1 MMKTKTLKKINNKSL
16 MQSNHTQRKKC
27 IGGKV
32 IGSGGYGCIFKPAL
46 KCKNKQNKK
55 GDLAQGTGDLTKL
68 MTLSHANSE
77 YNEINKYKDKLM
89 SIPNYKDYF
98 LIDDIFLCEPEKLS
112 KEDLKHYKSKCTAL
126 PKKGITNKNIN
137 NSLDKVLALNM
148 PDGGIDIGDY
158 LQLNKK
164 EEDFIEI
171 NIALI
176 DLLNNGIVPMNNKN
190 IYHCDIKESN
200 VLVKPKVQSV
210 KEKEKQENSDE
221 LHELNARLIDWG
233 LSTEYIQ
240 GGAIPKVIT
249 NRPFQYNVPFS
260 IVLFNPRLEELYD
273 DLLREH
279 PNPEYFLIRGFAI
292 DFVLIWL
299 KERGIGHFKV
309 INEFIKCMFSNDSSE
324 LFKTQNPHDEYMS
337 DYVYTYYYITNYLTE
352 ILYKYTINGELN
364 LFKYFNDVFIKNI
377 DLWGFIMTY
386 SPILED
392 FYNNYKKLNDYEL
405 KVFDKLKRII
415 IVFLFE
421 TSTSPINVDELT
433 TELKE
438 LNILFNECKDKH
450 SMRLQS
456 STISMTPSIFTNT
469 SVS

>member
-1 MMKTKTLKKINNKSL
+1 
-16 MQSNHTQRKKC
+16 
-27 IGGKV
+27 
-32 IGSGGYGCIFKPAL
+32 
-46 KCKNKQNKK
+46 
-55 GDLAQGTGDLTKL
+55 
-68 MTLSHANSE
+68 
-77 YNEINKYKDKLM
+77 
-89 SIPNYKDYF
+89 
-98 LIDDIFLCEPEKLS
+98 
-112 KEDLKHYKSKCTAL
+112 
-126 PKKGITNKNIN
+126 
-137 NSLDKVLALNM
+137 
-148 PDGGIDIGDY
+148 
-158 LQLNKK
+158 
-164 EEDFIEI
+164 
-171 NIALI
+171 
-176 DLLNNGIVPMNNKN
+176 MNNKN

-200 VLVKPKVQSV
+200 ILVEPKVPWV
-210 KEKEKQENSDE
+210 KGQEEKSD
-221 LHELNARLIDWG
+221 ELNARLIDWG

-273 DLLREH
+273 ELLSEH

-324 LFKTQNPHDEYMS
+324 IVKTQHSHDEYMS